1 MRTLNTLVLA
11 ISLAGL
17 GSAAAAQD
25 QAETPDLD
33 KIYNATDLLGED
45 PILDSLPVEINCPQY
60 DPRKVRGGA
69 DQFSFE
75 QTPTLDRGPQ
85 RVEATIEFVVRT
97 DGRIERKQ
105 TRVIRSTDRR
115 YDRSL
120 EYWIRTCRFRPGK
133 IGEHAV
139 RVRMQKT
146 WRLRWGNY

>member
-1 MRTLNTLVLA
+1 MRTLSVLVLA

-17 GSAAAAQD
+17 GSAAVAQE
-25 QAETPDLD
+25 QAEPPDLD
-33 KIYNATDLLGED
+33 KIYNATDLLD
-45 PILDSLPVEINCPQY
+45 AYPILHSLPVEINCPQY

-85 RVEATIEFVVRT
+85 QIEATIEFVVRT
-97 DGRIERKQ
+97 DGRIESKQ
-105 TRVIRSTDRR
+105 TKVIRSTDRR
-115 YDRSL
+115 YDQSL

-139 RVRMQKT
+139 RVRMQKS
-146 WRLRWGNY
+146 WRLRWSNY